1 MEERLQPKTV
11 DKSEVLLQK
20 KALLKVMNNFQAY
33 NHSLSIAMN
42 FHSLL
47 KKDAVT
53 KMYGSILGVLSK
65 EGRKME
71 VALFEEIRG
80 VVAEVKVPEQEVL
93 RPEQKE
99 LGRTMEGELG
109 TLVKQEYI
117 E

>member
-1 MEERLQPKTV
+1 
-11 DKSEVLLQK
+11 
-20 KALLKVMNNFQAY
+20 MNNFQAY

-47 KKDAVT
+47 KKDAVN

-71 VALFEEIRG
+71 AALLEEIRG
-80 VVAEVKVPEQEVL
+80 VVAEMKTEREVL
-93 RPEQKE
+93 MERPEQKE

-109 TLVKQEYI
+109 TMVKEEYI